1 MRHKIQEFLRER
13 NINSRNFSVEE
24 LYKAGM
30 ENVREN
36 IEFYYDKTYSCESVI
51 KELFIRGIDN
61 YIKSKKFPYLEK

>member
-1 MRHKIQEFLRER
+1 MKQKIQEFLRER

-24 LYKAGM
+24 LYKAGID
-30 ENVREN
+30 NVREN

-61 YIKSKKFPYLEK
+61 YIKNKKFPYLEK